1 MTDVVDQQGY
11 RANVGIVL
19 INNQKEIFFAKRKNQ
34 SGWQF
39 PQGGIRT
46 GESLKS
52 AMYRELLEETG
63 LTKDHVE
70 VIYQSKTWYQYKIPK
85 TLLRKPRFKRNSDS
99 IVLYMPPTIT
109 SNTNAVYKS
118 TELGGMAMESA
129 QRVMDTVSK
138 VDMAEGFGGTIGAI
152 WDALPGFID
161 QGIAEVEKELK
172 IDNKVKL
179 KGK

>member
-1 MTDVVDQQGY
+1 MTDVIDQQGY

-19 INNQKEIFFAKRKNQ
+19 INNQKEIFFAKRKRQ

-85 TLLRKPRFKRNSDS
+85 THLRT
-99 IVLYMPPTIT
+99 PTNG
-109 SNTNAVYKS
+109 SHQV
-118 TELGGMAMESA
+118 
-129 QRVMDTVSK
+129 
-138 VDMAEGFGGTIGAI
+138 IGQKQK
-152 WDALPGFID
+152 WFL
-161 QGIAEVEKELK
+161 
-172 IDNKVKL
+172 VKL
-179 KGK
+179 NGSDVSVNLTFDSKTNQEFDDWKWVDVSIPAKEVIWFKQDVYQKVLTEFQTFL

>member
-1 MTDVVDQQGY
+1 MTDVIDQQGY

-19 INNQKEIFFAKRKNQ
+19 INNKKEIFFAKRKHQ

-39 PQGGIRT
+39 PQGGIGI

-85 TLLRKPRFKRNSDS
+85 TYLRK
-99 IVLYMPPTIT
+99 L
-109 SNTNAVYKS
+109 TNGSYQV
-118 TELGGMAMESA
+118 
-129 QRVMDTVSK
+129 
-138 VDMAEGFGGTIGAI
+138 IGQKQK
-152 WDALPGFID
+152 WFL
-161 QGIAEVEKELK
+161 
-172 IDNKVKL
+172 VKL
-179 KGK
+179 NGSDVSVNLTFDSKTNQEFDDWKWVDVSIPAKEVIWFKQNVYQKVLTEFQTFL